1 MNEIFP
7 IAAGIATALLVCT
20 LVSPYLRTV
29 LLIVSAVTFGIL
41 SSFVSGELVVS
52 WAYPVFDIAQVLITA
67 LSSMAIITLWKRW
80 LRLAR

>member
-7 IAAGIATALLVCT
+7 IMAGIATATLVCT
-20 LVSPYLRTV
+20 LVAPRLSTV
-29 LLIVSAVTFGIL
+29 LLIVSAIALGIL
-41 SSFVSGELVVS
+41 SSFISGELLVS
-52 WAYPVFDIAQVLITA
+52 WAYPVFDIAQVLIVA